1 MKAQETV
8 QQFIELRAKGVS
20 FARIAEQLGV
30 AKSTLILWSREQ
42 QHLIQNLRAVE
53 WEDFLDRTLASKKER
68 FEALTLELRRL
79 ETELAGRDLGEV
91 PTPQLHGMVEHL
103 RRRLEREC
111 GAVQF

>member
-42 QHLIQNLRAVE
+42 QHLNLRAVE
-53 WEDFLDRTLASKKER
+53 WEDFLDRTLASRKER

-79 ETELAGRDLGEV
+79 KLHETEPYLCRD
-91 PTPQLHGMVEHL
+91 
-103 RRRLEREC
+103 
-111 GAVQF
+111 